1 MTQRLVNDLSA
12 YLMDPGA
19 WLSWAVSAILGL
31 ACLGVGLGLGRRT
44 GLLRQDASTGENVGI
59 GLGLGL
65 LVVASTY
72 AAWRSGLAS
81 AFTPVLIALI
91 CAVVANRRPIWFT
104 RPRRRS
110 IGMGLICGAFLAG
123 FGIVYGVTIAPS
135 VRDGVQPMEF
145 MDQAFYSV
153 LGVQLQATGVESV
166 YLPAGFGALPGLPE
180 RSWYH
185 WGEMWLAAVA
195 LEVPGVS
202 PMQARHAIVLP
213 LLLLS
218 SACTVGALA
227 ARLVAS
233 ARRSEAFLFAAFG
246 MLTIAP
252 VPLVLG
258 DHFDWWA
265 RPIGFTVTQYGLA
278 FVVAAIALHA
288 IVTSSRS
295 GSTLGRSIAFGAIA
309 AALVASHVLIAAM
322 AAVAVGTSAAFQIVT
337 DRTRMDWLR
346 DRGVWSSVIA
356 CVIAGAATIG
366 WGMLSGHGF
375 ASDGVLQGVPP
386 FATAWQRSI
395 ILSAVGAG
403 AICLGLVAAA
413 LLRRQHQRLFTVTL
427 GASGAVIAGALI
439 WGARLADYNSFHIY
453 FGTVAILLTPVA
465 VVALVVA
472 AIHARDQGRDR
483 LALGVI
489 LVLSVQGAIGI
500 AATIQRLY
508 EFGPGHYRAV
518 PVDVLDFMRGTPG
531 GARFAYSCV
540 AFEEVATWDARLVSL
555 TAHTGRTV
563 VPMCFQ
569 ADAFRLQLGQA
580 LDPMKENPWFARA
593 PQRELYP
600 SADARPAPEAIIRF
614 LRANAIAYIYQDPDH
629 QIVLVPGAQ
638 TVFRSGHVSI
648 LAVPEVVPADGS
660 TGRSPWPATR
670 RSAPLGPR
678 R

>member
-110 IGMGLICGAFLAG
+110 IGTGLLCGAFLAG
-123 FGIVYGVTIAPS
+123 IGIVYGVTIAPS
-135 VRDGVQPMEF
+135 VRDGVQPIEF
-145 MDQAFYSV
+145 MDEAYYSV
-153 LGVQLQATGVESV
+153 LGIQLRATGVESV
-166 YLPAGFGALPGLPE
+166 YLPAGFGALPGVPE

-185 WGEMWLAAVA
+185 WGEAWLAAVA

-202 PMQARHAIVLP
+202 PMLARHAIVLP

-218 SACTVGALA
+218 SACTVGSLA
-227 ARLVAS
+227 QRLVGPV
-233 ARRSEAFLFAAFG
+233 RRPEAFLIAAFG

-265 RPIGFTVTQYGLA
+265 RPIGFTITQYGLA
-278 FVVAAIALHA
+278 FVVASMGLHV
-288 IVTSSRS
+288 ILTSSRS

-309 AALVASHVLIAAM
+309 AALVASHVLVAAM
-322 AAVAVGTSAAFQIVT
+322 AAVAVGTSAAVRIVT

-375 ASDGVLQGVPP
+375 GRDGVVQGVSP
-386 FATAWQRSI
+386 FATAWQR
-395 ILSAVGAG
+395 AVVLTTVGGG
-403 AICLGLVAAA
+403 AICLGLVAAGSLRQEQRR
-413 LLRRQHQRLFTVTL
+413 LLAVAGGVT
-427 GASGAVIAGALI
+427 GAVLFGALI
-439 WGARLADYNSFHIY
+439 WGARLADFNAFHIY
-453 FGTVAILLTPVA
+453 FGTVAVLLTPVA

-472 AIHARDQGRDR
+472 AMGARDHGRRR
-483 LALGVI
+483 LASALIV
-489 LVLSVQGAIGI
+489 VLFGQGAIGI
-500 AATIQRLY
+500 GATIQRLY
-508 EFGPGHYRAV
+508 EFGPGHYKPV
-518 PVDVLDFMRGTPG
+518 PVEALDYIRRLPV
-531 GARFAYSCV
+531 GAKLAYSCSV
-540 AFEEVATWDARLVSL
+540 QEEVAAWDARLISL
-555 TAHTGRTV
+555 TAHTGQTV

-569 ADAFRLQLGQA
+569 ADVFGPQLGLA
-580 LDPMKENPWFARA
+580 PDPSKENPFFARA
-593 PQRELYP
+593 PQRQLYP
-600 SADARPAPEAIIRF
+600 AADSRPSSEAILGF
-614 LRANAIAYIYQDPDH
+614 LQANGIGYIYEDADH
-629 QIVLVPGAQ
+629 PNLLVSAAR
-638 TVFRSGHVSI
+638 TLFRSGHVSI
-648 LAVPEVVPADGS
+648 LAVPEVVPADG
-660 TGRSPWPATR
+660 
-670 RSAPLGPR
+670 
-678 R
+678 